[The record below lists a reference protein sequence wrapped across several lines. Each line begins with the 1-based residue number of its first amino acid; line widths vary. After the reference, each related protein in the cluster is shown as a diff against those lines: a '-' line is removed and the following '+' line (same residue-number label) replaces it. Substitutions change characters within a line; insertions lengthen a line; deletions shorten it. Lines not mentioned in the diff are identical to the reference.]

1 MFVVPLLFKHYA
13 LIPRGAMRPK
23 AHSVLTVYASGRLMR
38 RPVLEC
44 RPIGAR
50 RVVGVLTRS
59 TGAVAIVV
67 VGAVLSLF
75 GCDDTAKWFAK
86 PLNPLN
92 NNPGYTY
99 SSLGDA
105 RVDRAITANDL
116 VDANGA
122 CPNYAPPRASAGAG
136 EGASPQDGAALFGG
150 GVALGMSECD
160 IVARLG
166 QATAVNF
173 GTAAYGSRRSPV
185 GHLSIRKRAPPG
197 NGSCR
202 GAAAGGRE
210 EGDQEKA
217 GEVW

>member
-1 MFVVPLLFKHYA
+1 
-13 LIPRGAMRPK
+13 
-23 AHSVLTVYASGRLMR
+23 
-38 RPVLEC
+38 VLEC

-50 RVVGVLTRS
+50 RVVGVLTRRS

-67 VGAVLSLF
+67 VCVVLSLF

-122 CPNYAPPRASAGAG
+122 CPNYAPPSASPGAG

-173 GTAAYGSRRSPV
+173 GTAAYGSRSLVLTYNAGPRPGIYRFENGRLLEMDRV
-185 GHLSIRKRAPPG
+185 EGLPPAAEKKATKKKPAKSG
-197 NGSCR
+197 EAKSGDGS
-202 GAAAGGRE
+202 
-210 EGDQEKA
+210 
-217 GEVW
+217 

>member
-1 MFVVPLLFKHYA
+1 M
-13 LIPRGAMRPK
+13 
-23 AHSVLTVYASGRLMR
+23 
-38 RPVLEC
+38 LEC

-50 RVVGVLTRS
+50 RVVGLFTRS

-67 VGAVLSLF
+67 VGAVVSLF

-122 CPNYAPPRASAGAG
+122 CPNYAPPRASPGAG
-136 EGASPQDGAALFGG
+136 EGASLQDGAALFGG

-160 IVARLG
+160 IVVRLG

-173 GTAAYGSRRSPV
+173 GTAAYGSRSLVLTYNAGPR
-185 GHLSIRKRAPPG
+185 PG
-197 NGSCR
+197 IYNSKTGASWKWIVSRGCR
-202 GAAAGGRE
+202 RR
-210 EGDQEKA
+210 QKKA
-217 GEVW
+217 TKKKPAKSE

>member
-1 MFVVPLLFKHYA
+1 
-13 LIPRGAMRPK
+13 
-23 AHSVLTVYASGRLMR
+23 
-38 RPVLEC
+38 
-44 RPIGAR
+44 
-50 RVVGVLTRS
+50 VLTRS

-173 GTAAYGSRRSPV
+173 GTAAYGSRSLVLTYNAGPRSGIYRFENGRLLEMDRV
-185 GHLSIRKRAPPG
+185 DGLPPAAEKKATKKKPAKSG
-197 NGSCR
+197 EAKSGDGS
-202 GAAAGGRE
+202 
-210 EGDQEKA
+210 
-217 GEVW
+217 

>member
-1 MFVVPLLFKHYA
+1 MVPLLFNHYP
-13 LIPRGAMRPK
+13 LIPRGAIRPK

-50 RVVGVLTRS
+50 RVVGVLTRRS

-67 VGAVLSLF
+67 VGVVLSLF
-75 GCDDTAKWFAK
+75 GCDDTAKGFAK

-122 CPNYAPPRASAGAG
+122 CSNYAGPAPSASASPG
-136 EGASPQDGAALFGG
+136 EGASPQDSAAL
-150 GVALGMSECD
+150 S
-160 IVARLG
+160 
-166 QATAVNF
+166 
-173 GTAAYGSRRSPV
+173 AAIASP
-185 GHLSIRKRAPPG
+185 GRHR
-197 NGSCR
+197 
-202 GAAAGGRE
+202 AAASAPAFSGRI
-210 EGDQEKA
+210 GQPL
-217 GEVW
+217 